1 MISYLFGTDFWLSS
15 TPLLLA
21 GLLAALAVL
30 VWDWR
35 ISLPATL
42 FVQLLM
48 GQVAA
53 QRSLIPDEWGRVFA
67 WVVVGCLLILFLSVQ
82 QAAPAAI
89 SGRVG
94 TLLFRGL
101 LLSFG
106 GFLFSTVEV
115 AHLLPLLDAQ
125 MTRWIFWL
133 ALCAIFGIA
142 TGEGALQSGSALLL
156 WLIGAEIVLLAVT
169 PAAVVVVTLGIIFL
183 LVALACAYLLLA
195 ENLTLAEN
203 IHPLTDA
210 VFPTDSPSRP
220 ALRQQITHQIVQWR
234 RRLTG
239 LALRAQQGDK

>member
-1 MISYLFGTDFWLSS
+1 MISYLFGTGFWLSS
-15 TPLLLA
+15 TPLLVA

-42 FVQLLM
+42 FVQLLI
-48 GQVAA
+48 GQAA
-53 QRSLIPDEWGRVFA
+53 VQRSLIPDEWGRVFA
-67 WVVVGCLLILFLSVQ
+67 WVMVGCLLILFLSIQ
-82 QAAPAAI
+82 QSAPAVMR
-89 SGRVG
+89 GRVG

-106 GFLFSTVEV
+106 GLLLRSMNI
-115 AHLLPLLDAQ
+115 ADILPLLDAQ

-133 ALCAIFGIA
+133 ALCAIFGVA
-142 TGEGALQSGSALLL
+142 TGEGALQSGLALLL

-169 PAAVVVVTLGIIFL
+169 PAAVVVVALGMLFL

-195 ENLTLAEN
+195 ENLALAEN
-203 IHPLTDA
+203 TRPITDA
-210 VFPTDSPSRP
+210 VFPTGSPSRP
-220 ALRQQITHQIVQWR
+220 ALAEQIADWR

-239 LALRAQQGDK
+239 LALRTQQGDKPQ